1 MKNISITNRTT
12 KTDGEVRIRFRL
24 RDGRKVDLYHKSDI
38 KASISDLESFDLAT
52 GEVKPRKKIYNKD
65 LEKAIRSEISHQSSI
80 PMPRVLHPRMA
91 TALM

>member
-65 LEKAIRSEISHQSSI
+65 LEKAIRSEIDVVDRAYSNMIDEGLGLQNF
-80 PMPRVLHPRMA
+80 
-91 TALM
+91 